1 MILSS
6 AYLCSK
12 FSILVYHWYITV
24 ISHHH
29 RYKYDMATS
38 EPCFVRFFADLTLI
52 SRRSARLV
60 LRTRKITIGAA
71 PVVMSLVRRHL
82 VGAGDVLTVLTC
94 DDGQD
99 VNQVGSAPRCRY
111 TKGRAAPPAE
121 TSGRDPGPASGCS
134 WAD

>member
-1 MILSS
+1 
-6 AYLCSK
+6 
-12 FSILVYHWYITV
+12 
-24 ISHHH
+24 
-29 RYKYDMATS
+29 MATS
-38 EPCFVRFFADLTLI
+38 ELCLVRFFADLTLI

-71 PVVMSLVRRHL
+71 PVVTSRVRRYL

-121 TSGRDPGPASGCS
+121 TPGRDQGPASGCS